1 MKTTKRLLSLFL
13 VLALALGIAPMALA
27 AMPFVDVA
35 PDAWYR
41 SDVENAHEMSLINGK
56 TETTFAPND
65 NLTYAEA
72 VKLAACM
79 HQRYTTGGVTLQNG
93 SPWYQTYVDYC
104 KNNGII
110 SRDYA
115 WEMPATRAGYM
126 EIFANALPADALAQI
141 NDVADDSIPDVSM
154 LHPQASAIYKL
165 YRAGI
170 LQGNDDL
177 HNCNPSASIKR
188 SEVAA
193 ILTRMM
199 DADERITFFMG
210 DLEEED
216 EKEEEKKPE
225 KEDEDEKEE
234 EKQPE
239 KEDEKVEDPTPQKPS
254 EPETPQSPTLD
265 PDDYEIDYDVGENDL
280 PIVLGP

>member
-1 MKTTKRLLSLFL
+1 MKTTKRLLSLIL
-13 VLALALGIAPMALA
+13 VLCLALSIAPMALA

-41 SDVENAHEMSLINGK
+41 SDVENAHEMGLINGK
-56 TETTFAPND
+56 TATNFAPDD

-79 HQRYTTGGVTLQNG
+79 HQRYTTGAVTLQNG
-93 SPWYQTYVDYC
+93 TPWYQTYVDYC

-110 SRDYA
+110 SKDYV
-115 WEMPATRAGYM
+115 WDMPATRAGYM

-141 NDVADDSIPDVSM
+141 NDVADGSIPDVSM
-154 LHPQASAIYKL
+154 MHPQAAAIYKL

-170 LQGNDDL
+170 LQGNDEM

-199 DADERITFFMG
+199 DATQRIVFALGPVEEVPDRDDERDDDKDD
-210 DLEEED
+210 DLMDPEP
-216 EKEEEKKPE
+216 EKPTKPE
-225 KEDEDEKEE
+225 
-234 EKQPE
+234 QPE
-239 KEDEKVEDPTPQKPS
+239 QPS
-254 EPETPQSPTLD
+254 IPEPPVKD
-265 PDDYEIDYDVGENDL
+265 PDDYIIDDDDLGTNDL
-280 PIVLGP
+280 PIVLG